1 MSKKQLPIAACLV
14 SLSPL
19 AGAIQ
24 LFPAGQFDAPRGAL
38 RGQGPWQ
45 LTAVTA
51 QQLIDKVA
59 SRKNPLCI
67 DYEHQSLLAATNG
80 QPVPAAGWIDGS
92 SLVWRDDPDASGLF
106 ATNVRWTAAASQHI
120 EADEYRYLS
129 PVFSYDP
136 KTGTVLDVLNVALT
150 NNPAIDGMQAV
161 TLAAAS
167 LLTSSELPTMDID
180 EVLERL
186 RYVLNLPTLA
196 TVADISAELDKLKTL
211 MDSQTTAATS
221 VMDLLAAQETQIA
234 ALTTASP
241 DPAQFAPIAALTEAQ
256 NHNAALQ
263 ADIAALSA
271 KQLQQDIQSRIQPAL
286 DDGRLLDGQREFA
299 EKLGATSLASLDE
312 FIATLKPIA
321 ALNAMQTGGKAPTD
335 HAVNQKTPEQLAAAA
350 VQYQHQQAQLG
361 LSVTTVQAIEHVS
374 KGAYPWPI

>member
-1 MSKKQLPIAACLV
+1 
-14 SLSPL
+14 
-19 AGAIQ
+19 
-24 LFPAGQFDAPRGAL
+24 
-38 RGQGPWQ
+38 
-45 LTAVTA
+45 
-51 QQLIDKVA
+51 
-59 SRKNPLCI
+59 
-67 DYEHQSLLAATNG
+67 
-80 QPVPAAGWIDGS
+80 
-92 SLVWRDDPDASGLF
+92 
-106 ATNVRWTAAASQHI
+106 
-120 EADEYRYLS
+120 
-129 PVFSYDP
+129 
-136 KTGTVLDVLNVALT
+136 
-150 NNPAIDGMQAV
+150 
-161 TLAAAS
+161 
-167 LLTSSELPTMDID
+167 MDID

-211 MDSQTTAATS
+211 MDSRTTAATS